1 MEWLIAYEADRAL
14 KAEDFADGLDIHVY
28 ESTVYHASKELWLSL
43 VFLDKGRSQ
52 LAVKA
57 DIGRLWVECRSQER
71 SDFSIKADEI
81 VDCEQIHSHILGK
94 CSSLALMNLKCNF
107 TLIRD
112 DEEVELCRRERV
124 VDQKLREMAEIKEQE
139 ERRIELDEMID
150 CAFGSWLVYS

>member
-1 MEWLIAYEADRAL
+1 MYWLIAYEADRAL

-81 VDCEQIHSHILGK
+81 VDCKQIHSHIL
-94 CSSLALMNLKCNF
+94 CKCNF

-124 VDQKLREMAEIKEQE
+124 VDQKLREMAEM
-139 ERRIELDEMID
+139 RELDEMID
-150 CAFGSWLVYS
+150 SAFGSWLV